1 MNDSKLI
8 AEQYLEAVSSHDF
21 HTLEE
26 MIHQDYTYETSDGNK
41 IRGKEAG
48 LANARMLLNAFPDLS
63 FDTRNRIIS
72 GNYVVSELILHGTHQ
87 GVMNGIMPGNRTLSL
102 PACNV
107 IEIRDGKIFAEH
119 DYYDNALMMQQLAAE
134 ISHEHA

>member
-8 AEQYLEAVSSHDF
+8 AEQYLEAVRSHDF
-21 HTLEE
+21 RTLEE
-26 MIHQDYTYETSDGNK
+26 MIHEDYTYETSDGNK
-41 IRGKEAG
+41 IKGKEAG

-63 FDTRNRIIS
+63 FETRNRIIS
-72 GNYVVSELILHGTHQ
+72 GNYVVSELILHGTHM
-87 GVMNGIMPGNRTLSL
+87 GVMNGLMPGNRTLSL

-107 IEIRDGKIFAEH
+107 IEIRDGKIFVEH

-134 ISHEHA
+134 VGHEHA